1 MTVNTRRFP
10 FDFHQTLSGAYKT
23 FLRGEPLDSSD
34 GQDEGED
41 ETSDV
46 EFVDEIVQKPPGEA
60 HVSNLPAPGKK
71 LSSDAPEVKKLP
83 RFRVMDHKL
92 VRRDLNPRL
101 PKFRVLETHDIPPAE
116 SKRKHR
122 VPRTPVCHVMAL
134 SVFTTAAGLRHLY
147 VLQAIHDNSAAHKLF
162 YGSDGEV

>member
-1 MTVNTRRFP
+1 MTVNARRFP

-41 ETSDV
+41 ESSGV
-46 EFVDEIVQKPPGEA
+46 EPPGEA

-71 LSSDAPEVKKLP
+71 LSSDAQEVKKLP

-92 VRRDLNPRL
+92 VRRDLNPSL

-134 SVFTTAAGLRHLY
+134 SVFTTAP
-147 VLQAIHDNSAAHKLF
+147 V
-162 YGSDGEV
+162 

>member
-1 MTVNTRRFP
+1 M
-10 FDFHQTLSGAYKT
+10 
-23 FLRGEPLDSSD
+23 DSSD
-34 GQDEGED
+34 GQDDGDD

-46 EFVDEIVQKPPGEA
+46 EFVEA

-71 LSSDAPEVKKLP
+71 LSSHAPEVKKLP

-122 VPRTPVCHVMAL
+122 VPRTPVFHVSAF
-134 SVFTTAAGLRHLY
+134 SVFTTAL
-147 VLQAIHDNSAAHKLF
+147 V
-162 YGSDGEV
+162 

>member
-1 MTVNTRRFP
+1 MTVNARRFP

-34 GQDEGED
+34 GQDKGKD

-46 EFVDEIVQKPPGEA
+46 EFVEA

-101 PKFRVLETHDIPPAE
+101 PKFRVLETREIPPAE
-116 SKRKHR
+116 SKCKHR
-122 VPRTPVCHVMAL
+122 VPRTPVFHVSAF
-134 SVFTTAAGLRHLY
+134 SVFTTAL
-147 VLQAIHDNSAAHKLF
+147 V
-162 YGSDGEV
+162 